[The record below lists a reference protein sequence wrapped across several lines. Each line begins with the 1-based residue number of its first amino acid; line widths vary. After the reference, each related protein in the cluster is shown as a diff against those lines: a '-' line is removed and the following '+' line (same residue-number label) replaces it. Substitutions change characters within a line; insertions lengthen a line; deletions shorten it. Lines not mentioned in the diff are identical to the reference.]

1 MSTPF
6 IGGLFQGL
14 DASGNPLNGGL
25 LYTYVAGT
33 LTDQATYTTSAR
45 SVANANP
52 VVLNSSG
59 FPTSGGVWPDPTLT
73 YRYVLKTSAGTTVYD
88 VDNLSMDASAD
99 LLNTSDTAKGDALIG
114 VKLTETD
121 SAARTQHAVNEEK
134 IRTPADYSATFA
146 TAAATW
152 NTNKTAGG
160 VLRIP
165 AGTHSLTTGLVFD
178 GQRANIDGDGRQ
190 VSIISFQP
198 ASAAAAISYNNVSAG
213 GMYQGR
219 ISRLGFT
226 GGANTQDKTAI
237 ELVNTANIEV
247 SDIGIASGA
256 WLGDSIGLYTEGRQS
271 LRFARSEI
279 ACARPVVFGVN
290 STYTSLNTD
299 HYVLDHLELIGTSA
313 TRPVIE
319 FLPAVMHTTTTIRN
333 VAIVGGQD
341 GIRWVA
347 SGAAGSSYMLHIED
361 GRAEQAISSS
371 GVGYAVRL
379 EAEAAAV
386 LQTLQID
393 NFYFGTDPVGP
404 NKERDGLY
412 LRNTRAVTLTGCQFI
427 QGAGRTAIDMTFVSG
442 SRLVINNCFID
453 PAATFTLTNARCV
466 KKTATSGGYVSGEW
480 VYDPGTQAGFANGEQ
495 SNDVYNTGTSQTITN
510 GSYITI
516 AGQTYVGFVFIS
528 TDEDTGA
535 IFFLNGATGASVEV
549 SDPNA
554 FFTNAS
560 GGANQYNVYW
570 DAGSTSYRLQNN
582 RTVGDHAVRVFRIG
596 GVV

>member
-1 MSTPF
+1 MADTTFS
-6 IGGLFQGL
+6 
-14 DASGNPLNGGL
+14 SGTVITSDWLND
-25 LYTYVAGT
+25 VN
-33 LTDQATYTTSAR
+33 DATYSLQIAG
-45 SVANANP
+45 ANTAER
-52 VVLNSSG
+52 
-59 FPTSGGVWPDPTLT
+59 T
-73 YRYVLKTSAGTTVYD
+73 AQD
-88 VDNLSMDASAD
+88 VHD
-99 LLNTSDTAKGDALIG
+99 
-114 VKLTETD
+114 
-121 SAARTQHAVNEEK
+121 EK
-134 IRTPADYSATFA
+134 VITPSDYSSTFS
-146 TAAATW
+146 TALSTF

-160 VLRIP
+160 LLRIP

-198 ASAAAAISYNNVSAG
+198 AGAAAAITFNTATAG
-213 GMYQGR
+213 GHNQGR
-219 ISRLGFT
+219 VSRLGFT
-226 GGANTQDKTAI
+226 GGANTQDKTAVSLI
-237 ELVNTANIEV
+237 NTANIEV
-247 SDIGIASGA
+247 SDIAISTGA
-256 WLGDSIGLYTEGRQS
+256 WLGDSIGLYTSGRQS

-279 ACARPVVFGVN
+279 VCARPIVCDVN
-290 STYTSLNTD
+290 ATYPTLCTD
-299 HYVLDHLELIGTSA
+299 HFVFDHLELVGTSA

-341 GIRWVA
+341 GIRWIA

-371 GVGYAVRL
+371 GVGYAIRL
-379 EAEAAAV
+379 EAEVAAV

-412 LRNTRAVTLTGCQFI
+412 LRNTRAVTLNGCQFI

-442 SRLVINNCFID
+442 SRLVMTNCFID

-466 KKTATSGGYVSGEW
+466 KKTTTSGGYVSGEW

-495 SNDVYNTGTSQTITN
+495 SNDVYNTGTSQNITN
-510 GSYITI
+510 NTAITI
-516 AGQTYVGFVFIS
+516 AGQTFVGFVFIS

-535 IFFLNGATGASVEV
+535 QFFLNGPTTSVPKQV
-549 SDPNA
+549 SDPDN
-554 FFTNAS
+554 FFTDTKDS
-560 GGANQYNVYW
+560 ANQYNVYW
-570 DAGSTSYRLQNN
+570 DAGSTSYVLQNK
-582 RTVGDHAVRVFRIG
+582 RTVGDHAVRIFRIG